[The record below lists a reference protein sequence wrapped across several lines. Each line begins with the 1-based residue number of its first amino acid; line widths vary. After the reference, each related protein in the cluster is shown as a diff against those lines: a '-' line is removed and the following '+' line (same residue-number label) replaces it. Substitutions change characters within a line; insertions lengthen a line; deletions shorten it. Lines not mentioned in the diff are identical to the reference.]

1 MSEDIFLDYED
12 GERDYF
18 IVCCLLKGCFL
29 KSFVDLLIFVWVIC
43 NNDVCYQSG
52 YMYVEC
58 FDDFEE
64 EIFVYLCGIG

>member
-43 NNDVCYQSG
+43 NNDVC
-52 YMYVEC
+52 
-58 FDDFEE
+58 
-64 EIFVYLCGIG
+64 